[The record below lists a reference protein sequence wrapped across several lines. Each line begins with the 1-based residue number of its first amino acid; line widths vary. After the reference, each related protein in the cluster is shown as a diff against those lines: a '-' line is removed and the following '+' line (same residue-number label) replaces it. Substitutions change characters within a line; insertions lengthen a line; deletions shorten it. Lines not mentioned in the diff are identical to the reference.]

1 MGRDTERERRI
12 MGKMKDLF
20 LAIQIAIETQDYK
33 QLLKELESV
42 SEEHR
47 AQMLFDVVS
56 SLARWQETEI
66 KEDANR

>member
-1 MGRDTERERRI
+1 MGR
-12 MGKMKDLF
+12 MKDLF
-20 LAIQIAIETQDYK
+20 LAIQIAIEAQDYK

-47 AQMLFDVVS
+47 AQMLLDVVS

-66 KEDANR
+66 KEDVKR

>member
-1 MGRDTERERRI
+1 MGR
-12 MGKMKDLF
+12 MKDLF
-20 LAIQIAIETQDYK
+20 LAIQIAIEAQDYK

-47 AQMLFDVVS
+47 AQMLLDVVS

-66 KEDANR
+66 KEDAKR

>member
-1 MGRDTERERRI
+1 